1 MPPTSIL
8 IKNDDDLIV
17 KFGFTNDNG
26 EFSIIIEQEGSFLI
40 EVNKMGYNKLQQS
53 LDIHSDQREYLLS
66 FVLEDTSEELEEL
79 VIEIDNPVKL
89 RGDTII
95 YDAKAFRTGREVV
108 VEDLWKNIPGISID
122 KKGVIKYESVEIEK
136 VMIEGDDF
144 FNREY
149 SILTQNMPSSPLNK
163 IEMMRKHSNNRL
175 LKGVEDTEK
184 VALNLTIQD
193 AYRNMWFGDLSVG
206 YGVVSENRYNLSGNL
221 MNFSQKYKN
230 FLNF

>member
-17 KFGFTNDNG
+17 KFGFTNDIS
-26 EFSIIIEQEGSFLI
+26 EFFIIIEQEVSFLI

-163 IEMMRKHSNNRL
+163 IEMLRKHSNNRL
-175 LKGVEDTEK
+175 LKGVEDSEK

-193 AYRNMWFGDLSVG
+193 AYRDM
-206 YGVVSENRYNLSGNL
+206 
-221 MNFSQKYKN
+221 
-230 FLNF
+230 